1 MASLINDVEHPQLSK
16 EMRGPNANVRPG
28 VYSRTLVEEIK
39 NQIYNVL
46 LTKKRVKTDEE
57 WSLAQKQRVFEQE
70 VRPLLNSP
78 SDHKTHEDLMKSLSN
93 ELISD
98 IKENFTKTKSYLIDP
113 SILGGTYL
121 REENEKKN
129 RKHFEIRSFIDVDNT
144 VTGIRDTLTSLPPR
158 ASPSQLIRVLIT
170 INHRG
175 CPYKTSHTL
184 PKGVYLPYYLL
195 TVFLMKHY
203 APTR

>member
-1 MASLINDVEHPQLSK
+1 M
-16 EMRGPNANVRPG
+16 
-28 VYSRTLVEEIK
+28 K
-39 NQIYNVL
+39 NL
-46 LTKKRVKTDEE
+46 G
-57 WSLAQKQRVFEQE
+57 
-70 VRPLLNSP
+70 
-78 SDHKTHEDLMKSLSN
+78 N
-93 ELISD
+93 ELIKD
-98 IKENFTKTKSYLIDP
+98 IKENFNKTKSYLIDP

-121 REENEKKN
+121 REEDASEENEKKN

-195 TVFLMKHY
+195 TVFLMKHC